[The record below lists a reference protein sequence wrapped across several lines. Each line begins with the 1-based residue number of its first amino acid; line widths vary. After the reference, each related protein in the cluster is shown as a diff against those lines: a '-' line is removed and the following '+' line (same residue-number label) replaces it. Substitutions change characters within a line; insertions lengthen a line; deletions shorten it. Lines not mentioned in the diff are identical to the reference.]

1 MSSNQLHKIVVP
13 LTHSSLYSGEPTK
26 LFLTKFAT
34 VLYRSLFHAR
44 GDSTSLSLL
53 NVENIRRVDAIG
65 LLH

>member
-1 MSSNQLHKIVVP
+1 VSSNIISYTKFLSLI
-13 LTHSSLYSGEPTK
+13 LYSGEPTK

-53 NVENIRRVDAIG
+53 NVEYIRRVDAIG